1 MRIDELIWDNWNVEH
16 IADHGVEPEEV
27 EEVCI
32 SRRRL
37 VLRIGLSKRG
47 LKRYQLFGPTD
58 SGRLLTIILDRVQ
71 PGQFYVVTARDMAER
86 EKKRYRREQK

>member
-1 MRIDELIWDNWNVEH
+1 VRIDELIWDEWNVEH

-27 EEVCI
+27 EDVCT

-47 LKRYQLFGPTD
+47 LKRYQVFGPTD

-71 PGQFYVVTARDMAER
+71 PGQFYVVTARDMTER
-86 EKKRYRREQK
+86 EKRRYRGRRK